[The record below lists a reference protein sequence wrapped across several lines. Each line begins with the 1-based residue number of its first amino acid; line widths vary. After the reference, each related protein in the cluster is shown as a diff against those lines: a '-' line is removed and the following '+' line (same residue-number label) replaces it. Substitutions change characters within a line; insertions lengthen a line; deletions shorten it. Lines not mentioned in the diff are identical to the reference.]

1 MYKHL
6 SLEEREKLLCL
17 FEQGISL
24 REIGKL
30 LGRVHTTLTRELKR
44 NSGGVGRQSREYL
57 NSSYLPCIAQKR
69 AIRRAVRQRT
79 KAPLKE
85 PLIFL
90 YVREHLRKP
99 YFWTPQQI
107 AGTLPLEHP
116 GKSITTETI
125 YSYIYSKKVKRY
137 RLWKLLVHQRKKR
150 MKKGGRRI
158 RRDGKILGS
167 ISIDLRPGD
176 VDTRLTFG
184 HWETDNVIGKSTDK
198 TALSVTVE
206 RLSRLTIISTVAR
219 SAKDKTECLVNRL
232 GVYPQ
237 IARQTVTAD
246 NGAENSYHR
255 QIAESLKL
263 QVYFCHAYHSWEKG
277 TVENTNGRIRRF
289 VPKGR
294 SIDGI
299 SSAQIEEIEQILN
312 NTPRKCLGYL
322 TPKQKMIQLLAIDS
336 GALHP

>member
-30 LGRVHTTLTRELKR
+30 LGRKHTTLGRELKR
-44 NSGGVGRQSREYL
+44 NKVGAGKKSHEYF
-57 NSSYLPCIAQKR
+57 NSSYVPCIAHKK
-69 AIRRAVRQRT
+69 ASSRAVRQRT

-90 YVREHLRKP
+90 YVRQHLRTP
-99 YFWTPQQI
+99 FFWAPEQI

-116 GKSITTETI
+116 GKSITAETI
-125 YSYIYSKKVKRY
+125 YSYIYSKKGKGY
-137 RLWKLLVHQRKKR
+137 KLWKLLVHQRKKR

-158 RRDGKILGS
+158 KRDGKIPGS
-167 ISIDLRPGD
+167 ISIDLRPKD
-176 VDTRLTFG
+176 VDTRVTFG
-184 HWETDNVIGKSTDK
+184 HWETDDVIGKSTDK
-198 TALSVTVE
+198 AALSVTVE
-206 RLSRLTIISTVAR
+206 RLTRLTILSVVER
-219 SAKDKTECLVNRL
+219 SAKDKTEHLVSRL
-232 GVYPQ
+232 GTYPQ
-237 IARQTVTAD
+237 RARKTITAD
-246 NGAENSYHR
+246 NGSENSYHK
-255 QIAESLKL
+255 QISNSLKL
-263 QVYFCHAYHSWEKG
+263 KMYFCHAYHSWEKG

-289 VPKGR
+289 VPKGS
-294 SIDGI
+294 SIDNI
-299 SSAQIEEIEQILN
+299 SKAQIEGIEQILN

-322 TPKQKMIQLLAIDS
+322 TPTQKMLELLQTSS